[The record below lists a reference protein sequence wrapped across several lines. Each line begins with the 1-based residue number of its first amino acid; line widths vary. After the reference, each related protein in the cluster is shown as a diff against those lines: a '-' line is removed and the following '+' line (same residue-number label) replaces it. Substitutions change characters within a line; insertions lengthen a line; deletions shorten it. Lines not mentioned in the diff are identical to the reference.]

1 MNAYAGVPSYFMFMD
16 ICKMQVQS
24 SMNYL
29 PTSLQLFLYYSTVQV
44 KINI

>member
-1 MNAYAGVPSYFMFMD
+1 MNAYAGVPCSFMFTD